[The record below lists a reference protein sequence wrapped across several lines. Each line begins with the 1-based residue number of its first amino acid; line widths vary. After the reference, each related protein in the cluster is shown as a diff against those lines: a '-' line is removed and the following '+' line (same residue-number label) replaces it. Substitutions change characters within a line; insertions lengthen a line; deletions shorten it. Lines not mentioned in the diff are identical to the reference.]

1 MKLEKDIFLK
11 NLIILPRAFTPAI
24 SVEAQKRITHHVSRI
39 TYHVSIGYSQFTNC
53 QQSLVI
59 ILLCICIC
67 SFLSC
72 GTKAPEDYYLR
83 LLAMEKAGEQERM
96 ETGRKIGEIVMS
108 EESLQPMVIAL
119 QPEQRALS
127 SNSEPLNSDLL
138 KIIYIKT
145 NTPETEVTTES
156 SVPPLVTETSE
167 PKPTPAVVPIGIN
180 KEVLKQSLID
190 KNIDVIGIVTRDG
203 RLDGEKNLI
212 QVHFALEA
220 ISNDALY
227 EKFLYICAII
237 YGYDMD
243 QNRKAKPSVNEVNTV
258 DTVMGFAIVEDFPYM
273 VLEGKME
280 NYIDF
285 VNKKITYREWI
296 SNLIIKKLKQ

>member
-1 MKLEKDIFLK
+1 MKLKKELFLK
-11 NLIILPRAFTPAI
+11 NLLILILRDFIPAFNAK
-24 SVEAQKRITHHVSRI
+24 AQRRITFHISRI
-39 TYHVSIGYSQFTNC
+39 TFHVSTDYSQFTHYR

-59 ILLCICIC
+59 ILLCICF

-83 LLAMEKAGEQERM
+83 LLAMEKAGEQERR
-96 ETGRKIGEIVMS
+96 ETGRKIGEIVTL

-119 QPEQRALS
+119 QPEQKALS

-145 NTPETEVTTES
+145 NTPETEVTTETS
-156 SVPPLVTETSE
+156 DSLATKVPE
-167 PKPTPAVVPIGIN
+167 PKPTPAVVPISIN

-190 KNIDVIGIVTRDG
+190 KNIDVIGIVTKDG
-203 RLDGEKNLI
+203 RLDGEKNVI
-212 QVHFALEA
+212 QVHFASEA
-220 ISNDALY
+220 MSNDALY

-243 QNRKAKPSVNEVNTV
+243 QNTV

-296 SNLIIKKLKQ
+296 SKLSIKKLKQ

>member
-1 MKLEKDIFLK
+1 
-11 NLIILPRAFTPAI
+11 
-24 SVEAQKRITHHVSRI
+24 
-39 TYHVSIGYSQFTNC
+39 
-53 QQSLVI
+53 
-59 ILLCICIC
+59 
-67 SFLSC
+67 
-72 GTKAPEDYYLR
+72 
-83 LLAMEKAGEQERM
+83 MEKAGEQERR
-96 ETGRKIGEIVMS
+96 EAGRKIGEIVTP

-119 QPEQRALS
+119 QPEQKALS

-145 NTPETEVTTES
+145 STPETEVTTEAP
-156 SVPPLVTETSE
+156 VPLVTEVSE

-180 KEVLKQSLID
+180 KDELKQSLVD

-203 RLDGEKNLI
+203 RLDGEQNLI

-220 ISNDALY
+220 MSNDALY

-243 QNRKAKPSVNEVNTV
+243 QDTV

-296 SNLIIKKLKQ
+296 SKLSIKKLKQ

>member
-11 NLIILPRAFTPAI
+11 NLIILLQAFTPAI
-24 SVEAQKRITHHVSRI
+24 SVESQKRITYHVSLITHHVSRF
-39 TYHVSIGYSQFTNC
+39 TYHVSLITHHVLRFTFH
-53 QQSLVI
+53 V
-59 ILLCICIC
+59 CICF

-96 ETGRKIGEIVMS
+96 ETGRKIGEIVTP

-119 QPEQRALS
+119 QPEQKALS

-145 NTPETEVTTES
+145 STPETEVTTEA
-156 SVPPLVTETSE
+156 PAPLVTEASE

-180 KEVLKQSLID
+180 KEVLKQSLMD

-212 QVHFALEA
+212 QVHFASEA
-220 ISNDALY
+220 MSNDALY
-227 EKFLYICAII
+227 EKFLYVCAII

-243 QNRKAKPSVNEVNTV
+243 QNTV

-273 VLEGKME
+273 VLEGQME

-296 SNLIIKKLKQ
+296 SKLSIKKLKQ

>member
-1 MKLEKDIFLK
+1 MKLKKELFLK
-11 NLIILPRAFTPAI
+11 NLLILILRDFIPAFNAKVQRVNGKGARGQRGKRAKAF
-24 SVEAQKRITHHVSRI
+24 HVS
-39 TYHVSIGYSQFTNC
+39 TDYSQFTNC

-59 ILLCICIC
+59 ILLCICF

-83 LLAMEKAGEQERM
+83 LLAMEKAGEQERR
-96 ETGRKIGEIVMS
+96 ETGREIGEIVTP
-108 EESLQPMVIAL
+108 EEALQPMVIAL
-119 QPEQRALS
+119 QPEQKVS

-138 KIIYIKT
+138 KIIYIKPS
-145 NTPETEVTTES
+145 TPETEVTTEA
-156 SVPPLVTETSE
+156 SVPLVTEASE

-180 KEVLKQSLID
+180 KEVLKQSLMD
-190 KNIDVIGIVTRDG
+190 KNIEVIGIVTKDG

-227 EKFLYICAII
+227 ETFLYICAII

-243 QNRKAKPSVNEVNTV
+243 QNTV

-296 SNLIIKKLKQ
+296 SKLSIKKLKQ